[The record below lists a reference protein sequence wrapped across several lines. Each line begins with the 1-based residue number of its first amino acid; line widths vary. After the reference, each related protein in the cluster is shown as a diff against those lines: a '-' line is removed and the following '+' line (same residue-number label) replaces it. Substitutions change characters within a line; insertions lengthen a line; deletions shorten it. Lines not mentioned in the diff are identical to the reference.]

1 MIRLKSSDDIKK
13 LREGGKIL
21 AEILEEISSLVKPGT
36 STQILEEK
44 AQELIAGAG
53 GRPAFL
59 NFQPA
64 GAKKPFPAALCVS
77 INDEIVH
84 GVPSADRILNTN
96 DVVGLDLGLVYKNLF
111 TDMAK
116 TVIVGNDSKYKKLV
130 ATVKDSLESGI
141 NKAWP
146 GNHIGDIG
154 EAVSETIIKNGFSVV
169 EGLGGHGVGFSVH
182 EDPII
187 PNEGRS
193 GQGEKISAGM
203 VLAIEP
209 MASFG
214 LGKIKM
220 LDDFTFATKD
230 GSISAHFEHT
240 IAITSDGPEI
250 ITRL

>member
-1 MIRLKSSDDIKK
+1 MIELKSIDDVKK
-13 LREGGKIL
+13 LREGGKML
-21 AEILEEISSLVKPGT
+21 AEILEEVSSLVKPGIP
-36 STQILEEK
+36 TQKLEEK
-44 AQELIAGAG
+44 AQELIAKTG

-59 NFQPA
+59 NFQPV

-84 GVPSADRILNTN
+84 GIPSVDRILSTG

-116 TVIVGNDSKYKKLV
+116 TVIIGDDSKYKKLV
-130 ATVKDSLESGI
+130 ATVKDSLTSGI

-146 GNHIGDIG
+146 GSHIGDIG
-154 EAVSETIIKNGFSVV
+154 EAVSGTIIKNGFSVV

-187 PNEGRS
+187 PNEGWS
-193 GQGEKISAGM
+193 GQGEEMLAGM

-214 LGKIKM
+214 SGKIKM

-240 IAITSDGPEI
+240 IVITDDGPEI
-250 ITRL
+250 ITKL

>member
-1 MIRLKSSDDIKK
+1 MVKLKSADDIKK

-21 AEILEEISSLVKPGT
+21 AKVLDDISALIQPGIT
-36 STQILEEK
+36 TWFLEEK
-44 AQELIAGAG
+44 ARELISKTG

-59 NFQPA
+59 NFKPT
-64 GAKKPFPAALCVS
+64 GAKRPYPAALCVS
-77 INDEIVH
+77 INNEIVH
-84 GVPSADRILNTN
+84 GVPNINRTISDG
-96 DVVGLDLGLVYKNLF
+96 DVVSLDLGLVYKNLF

-116 TVIVGNDSKYKKLV
+116 TIIVGENTKYRKLV
-130 ATVKDSLESGI
+130 ETVRESLLAGI
-141 NKAWP
+141 KEAWP
-146 GNHIGDIG
+146 GKHIGDIG
-154 EAVSETIIKNGFSVV
+154 MAISKVIIQNGFSVV

-193 GQGEKISAGM
+193 GQGEKISAGL

-214 LGKIKM
+214 SGKIKM

-230 GSISAHFEHT
+230 DSISAHFEHT
-240 IAITSDGPEI
+240 IVVTGEGPEI
-250 ITRL
+250 ITKL